1 MNAASRSSA
10 VPALSTRAPTIKTA
24 GVTGKVLAKP
34 AGPDGTQFRGTLPPY
49 ATEAWFTYNWP
60 EYYFVAAEVVPT
72 TPGAGP
78 HPSRVKIERPNGA
91 YITYLISISN
101 LTNQPVSFEAH
112 YDILGR

>member
-34 AGPDGTQFRGTLPPY
+34 AGLTVRSSEERCLHY

-91 YITYLISISN
+91 YITYWISISN

>member
-1 MNAASRSSA
+1 MQRPDPVQFQHSRLGLPPLKLPVSREGTCQA
-10 VPALSTRAPTIKTA
+10 RW
-24 GVTGKVLAKP
+24 
-34 AGPDGTQFRGTLPPY
+34 PDGTQFRGTLPPY

-91 YITYLISISN
+91 YITYWISISN